1 MVSLGIL
8 KGHINSVESMDL
20 WENAASSGHGSDGQ
34 RVLLSGDWSG
44 NIFGW
49 NIGSLLN
56 EDNDIQGKQQ
66 QQHDDG
72 RKNKKQKGDKGAA
85 VVTEATMSVNGREL
99 KPAFTIRAHAQSVS
113 GIQTRGINGG
123 TSSANSS
130 RMFSCSWDHSL
141 KEWDLERQDCIAS
154 FASSKVFC
162 SLDYS
167 ADAGLVVTS
176 HPDGRVRY
184 VCLYPP

>member
-1 MVSLGIL
+1 
-8 KGHINSVESMDL
+8 MDL
-20 WENAASSGHGSDGQ
+20 WENAVSSGRGSDGQ

-56 EDNDIQGKQQ
+56 EDNTMQGKQQ
-66 QQHDDG
+66 QQQQDDG
-72 RKNKKQKGDKGAA
+72 RKNKKQKGDKGSA
-85 VVTEATMSVNGREL
+85 VIADTIMSMNVREL

-113 GIQTRGINGG
+113 GIQIRGIHG
-123 TSSANSS
+123 TGSSINSP
-130 RMFSCSWDHSL
+130 RMFTCSWDHSL

-167 ADAGLVVTS
+167 VEAGLVVTS
-176 HPDGRVRY
+176 HPDGRVR
-184 VCLYPP
+184 

>member
-1 MVSLGIL
+1 
-8 KGHINSVESMDL
+8 MDL
-20 WENAASSGHGSDGQ
+20 WANAVSSGRDGDGQ

-56 EDNDIQGKQQ
+56 EDNTMQGKQQQQQQQ

-72 RKNKKQKGDKGAA
+72 RKNKKQKGDKGGA
-85 VVTEATMSVNGREL
+85 VVVAEGTTMSVNGREL

-113 GIQTRGINGG
+113 GIQTRGINGTG
-123 TSSANSS
+123 GSTNSS
-130 RMFSCSWDHSL
+130 PRMFTCSWDHSL

-167 ADAGLVVTS
+167 AEAGLVVTS
-176 HPDGRVRY
+176 HPDGRVR
-184 VCLYPP
+184 